1 MRRNPDLLA
10 GTILRMERLRQ
21 GAEQKAV
28 CYGLCV
34 PSYLCKIEQGAVH
47 PNPDLLS
54 ALFRRLGVD
63 YTQDEARL
71 RPLEEAIQD
80 YFTRLEYGLEVQEV
94 YQTLEA
100 QTGVL
105 SHSPLALNWLLVQGC
120 QGEPVLSLLEQ
131 LTAAMTDRQR
141 ALYKLLRC
149 RADPMAPE
157 ALDMGQEACRVLGS
171 SAAMMELTSLYLL
184 RGDYASIHRMES
196 RLVAAAV
203 EEGNVYSL
211 ADYCFMNATAYACL
225 NQESMTLTYYERCIR
240 LLQNTGWQE
249 ILGNVYYNIGAMYI
263 SLEKYQLSLEYLDR
277 AEKIQGPYLA
287 LAHKRAI
294 ALIRSGRREEAQAAL
309 EQMAQLLQS
318 AQDVTEAD
326 RLKCQE
332 AYMECQEGH
341 LESPAY
347 LELLERLIQALKQD
361 CHFGH
366 LYFYRDRMLEACT
379 RQRKYKRALEFEG
392 EISSIVI
399 KSGI

>member
-1 MRRNPDLLA
+1 
-10 GTILRMERLRQ
+10 
-21 GAEQKAV
+21 
-28 CYGLCV
+28 
-34 PSYLCKIEQGAVH
+34 
-47 PNPDLLS
+47 
-54 ALFRRLGVD
+54 
-63 YTQDEARL
+63 
-71 RPLEEAIQD
+71 
-80 YFTRLEYGLEVQEV
+80 
-94 YQTLEA
+94 
-100 QTGVL
+100 
-105 SHSPLALNWLLVQGC
+105 
-120 QGEPVLSLLEQ
+120 
-131 LTAAMTDRQR
+131 
-141 ALYKLLRC
+141 
-149 RADPMAPE
+149 
-157 ALDMGQEACRVLGS
+157 
-171 SAAMMELTSLYLL
+171 
-184 RGDYASIHRMES
+184 MES

-392 EISSIVI
+392 EIFSMVI

>member
-184 RGDYASIHRMES
+184 RGTTLPFTGRK
-196 RLVAAAV
+196 AAWW
-203 EEGNVYSL
+203 
-211 ADYCFMNATAYACL
+211 
-225 NQESMTLTYYERCIR
+225 R
-240 LLQNTGWQE
+240 
-249 ILGNVYYNIGAMYI
+249 
-263 SLEKYQLSLEYLDR
+263 
-277 AEKIQGPYLA
+277 P
-287 LAHKRAI
+287 
-294 ALIRSGRREEAQAAL
+294 
-309 EQMAQLLQS
+309 
-318 AQDVTEAD
+318 
-326 RLKCQE
+326 
-332 AYMECQEGH
+332 
-341 LESPAY
+341 P
-347 LELLERLIQALKQD
+347 
-361 CHFGH
+361 
-366 LYFYRDRMLEACT
+366 
-379 RQRKYKRALEFEG
+379 
-392 EISSIVI
+392 
-399 KSGI
+399 